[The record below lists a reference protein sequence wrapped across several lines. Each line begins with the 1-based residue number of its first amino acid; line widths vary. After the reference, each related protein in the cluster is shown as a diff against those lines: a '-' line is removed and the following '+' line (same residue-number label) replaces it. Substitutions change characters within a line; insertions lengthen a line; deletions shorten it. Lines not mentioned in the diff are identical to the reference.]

1 MDFKNQLWL
10 FFLMVILS
18 LASISNTTYAQCPNN
33 GVTPIQIG
41 SENPNNGF
49 ASWVRD
55 TNGVALE
62 LCLDT
67 NYCFFDPPIFGNPF
81 SQQIGFGQEA
91 FWWSADARIT
101 TPQLDA
107 LLVMAVEAAFL
118 GPVENGEQ
126 FPFTRLRIRLNVPAP
141 GTYTVIHP
149 YGQET
154 FEVEAI
160 GPGHEVRMSRD
171 IEMIGFNTLHNG
183 AVGPV
188 LVAIDP
194 LPPTGFVGD
203 INIDQK
209 VTGSPCGT
217 NFFRVI
223 GPPGVDLGNG
233 PGVPVETDLFAVQGK
248 IFTGVLPTQLAVDR
262 TTYSRTNTSGQIDV
276 FATSAPTSIVSVS
289 GNPGLPSGE
298 IFLIGDGSG
307 KFYKSIIVDDPST
320 LPTFLTVTASRAGES
335 PTSINSNLVDLVTIT
350 KAEYNVE
357 NATLTV
363 EANSSDRL
371 VPPTLTLVGYG
382 NLTSGQ
388 ITVNNV
394 AVPPANVT
402 VSSSAGGS
410 ATLPVTIIPFAQAS
424 YSISG
429 TISFSPAYGGG
440 PASGVTVILTSG
452 SLTRVTSTDANGVY
466 SFTGLPNGNYTITPN
481 RAGYSFTP
489 TNLTVNVSG
498 DNVNGQDFVATLL
511 SIFSISGTITSG
523 GVPIEDV
530 TVTLTGPVNLTVST
544 NASGVYI
551 FNNLPNGTYTITP
564 SHVNYNFT
572 PLNRTVTINGSN
584 VIGQVFIGTL
594 ITRSIS
600 GTVSTATGP
609 LAGVAVFLSGPVNR
623 TVTTNA
629 SGAYS
634 FTGIVNGNYVVTPVL
649 TGYSFTPVTANVTVN
664 NADVTGIDFT
674 AVNRVFTVS
683 GRVVNQN
690 NAGVAN
696 VTVTLTGTGV
706 VRTARTNVFGN
717 FSFTGVSNG
726 SYVVAPDPQPGFVFD
741 PTSRNV
747 NVNNSNVTGIRF
759 RRTLAP
765 Q

>member
-1 MDFKNQLWL
+1 MNFKNQFWL
-10 FFLMVILS
+10 FFLMVMLS
-18 LASISNTTYAQCPNN
+18 LASISNNTYAQCPNN

-41 SENPNNGF
+41 PENPNNGF

-67 NYCFFDPPIFGNPF
+67 NYCFFDPPVFGNPF
-81 SQQIGFGQEA
+81 SQQIGFGAEA

-118 GPVENGEQ
+118 GPIENGEQ

-248 IFTGVLPTQLAVDR
+248 LFSGVLPTQLAVDR

-320 LPTFLTVTASRAGES
+320 LPSFLTITAIRAGES

-357 NATLTV
+357 NTTLTV

-382 NLTSGQ
+382 NLSSGQ
-388 ITVNNV
+388 IVVNNV
-394 AVPPANVT
+394 SVSPATVT
-402 VSSSAGGS
+402 VTSSAGGL
-410 ATLPVTIIPFAQAS
+410 ATLPVTIIPFAQAA

-429 TISFSPAYGGG
+429 TITFAPTHGGG

-466 SFTGLPNGNYTITPN
+466 TFTGLSNGSYTITPN
-481 RAGYSFTP
+481 RSGYAFTP
-489 TNLTVNVSG
+489 INLTVNISG
-498 DNVNGQDFVATLL
+498 GDVTGQNFTATLL
-511 SIFSISGTITSG
+511 NIFSISGTITSG
-523 GVPIEDV
+523 GAPIEGV
-530 TVTLTGPVNLTVST
+530 TVTLTGQMNLTVAT
-544 NASGVYI
+544 NALGVYI

-564 SHVNYNFT
+564 SHINYNFS

-584 VIGQVFIGTL
+584 VIGQVFVGTL

-609 LAGVAVFLSGPVNR
+609 LAGVAVFLTGPVNR

-634 FTGIVNGNYVVTPVL
+634 FTGLVNGNYVVTPVL
-649 TGYSFTPVTANVTVN
+649 TGYSFTPVTSNVNVN
-664 NADVTGIDFT
+664 NADVTGINFT

-706 VRTARTNVFGN
+706 VRTARTNIFGN

-747 NVNNSNVTGIRF
+747 TVNNGNVTNIRF
-759 RRTLAP
+759 RRSPAN
-765 Q
+765 